1 MKNMKF
7 ALVFALAA
15 AIVLTASPAVC
26 GDDGEN
32 GPRGQGVC
40 RNDGAWLGE
49 SPAWGMKW
57 LIEYDSD
64 SHWQGS
70 MTMRFIGGDPTM
82 GGFFPD
88 SVAFSD
94 TYGTWHRTGRRTFQY
109 TMITYGLDA
118 AGQPVFIAK
127 NSGTSENIG
136 SCDYLEVY
144 DVGISFYAGDQ
155 DPFGDDPPAFGC
167 MADDSRSF
175 ANRMRV
181 DLPCVPEP

>member
-1 MKNMKF
+1 MKKMKF
-7 ALVFALAA
+7 ALAISLAA
-15 AIVLTASPAVC
+15 AIVISASPALC
-26 GDDGEN
+26 GDDEEKGR
-32 GPRGQGVC
+32 PGQGVC

-57 LIEYDSD
+57 IIVYDSD
-64 SHWQGS
+64 SHWKGPL
-70 MTMRFIGGDPTM
+70 TMRFIGGDPTM

-88 SVAFSD
+88 AVAFSD
-94 TYGTWHRTGRRTFQY
+94 TYGTWYRTGRRMYQY

-144 DVGISFYAGDQ
+144 DVAISLYAGDQ

-167 MADDSRSF
+167 MVDDSVSF

-181 DLPCVPEP
+181 DPPCVPEP